1 MKKKFE
7 VVVNKKFQQK
17 PKISGTKLPAQKFN
31 KKSFRKARRNP
42 NFEKNHF
49 FGTKHTKNADRQ

>member
-42 NFEKNHF
+42 NFEKKSFLWN
-49 FGTKHTKNADRQ
+49 